1 MTDIKQAIADVGG
14 TLISGISNV
23 APQTGGTIAKIVD
36 KVGNFFGNPLPSATG
51 GDATN
56 TAELKGG
63 EAEGQKV
70 YDKYV
75 SQGLSPEQAA
85 SLATTSNKQQ
95 QSGGEW
101 QTKQL
106 DLSKSLKNQNDAV
119 IKENIDVI
127 KSLYNYDGWNENDIV
142 ADFKATGGDGKS
154 KAPAGDGGGD
164 NGGGAADPEGDARAK
179 YKEITGEDPTADL
192 LEKWKKS
199 GQDLT
204 KLAEENARL
213 DMENADREYKATM
226 DALGLQKGYIKSSG
240 EKQRTRWNER
250 ETELKG
256 EADVQS
262 EKDLAKVEKEK
273 QSYEGEYEG
282 DKSTLAQNWKD
293 LSRYTQS
300 LQRASGRQDSSFG
313 NFAETKQLM
322 DFNKGLR
329 VLATK
334 HSDILGEFATA
345 VTDTLDYYKQQK
357 AEITRSVSDNLA
369 KIDDWEESQIV
380 SIQGQEGISLAK
392 KLSDINNAT
401 KQANNLKMQIQQ
413 NIDNKISTLDTWLL
427 QTKVNFQDQ
436 VALLAK
442 SQSGASSSKD
452 QAAALSAW
460 LKNLDTSRD
469 LGISYYK
476 PGEEVVGG
484 KTGEEY
490 LYDATTGKNI
500 PVKGGTS
507 ALYQKEKESGVDAAK
522 SVLYN
527 ALGEI

>member
-1 MTDIKQAIADVGG
+1 MTDIKTAIGPVP
-14 TLISGISNV
+14 TPVPPSGASYT
-23 APQTGGTIAKIVD
+23 PQLTGGQIYQD
-36 KVGNFFGNPLPSATG
+36 
-51 GDATN
+51 
-56 TAELKGG
+56 
-63 EAEGQKV
+63 
-70 YDKYV
+70 
-75 SQGLSPEQAA
+75 
-85 SLATTSNKQQ
+85 TTTPNWDNWNK
-95 QSGGEW
+95 
-101 QTKQL
+101 
-106 DLSKSLKNQNDAV
+106 
-119 IKENIDVI
+119 
-127 KSLYNYDGWNENDIV
+127 GWNEGFNN
-142 ADFKATGGDGKS
+142 AGKS
-154 KAPAGDGGGD
+154 YTGSDKDFGTGYLVGQKEYATRNKTATTKPTAD
-164 NGGGAADPEGDARAK
+164 NSLLKTTTETNPNPSPDNSGNNNADPEGDAKNK

-226 DALGLQKGYIKSSG
+226 DALGLQKGYVKSSG

-250 ETELKG
+250 EAELKG

-329 VLATK
+329 VLATE
-334 HSDILGEFATA
+334 HSSVLGEFATA

-357 AEITRSVSDNLA
+357 SEITRSVSDNLA
-369 KIDDWEESQIV
+369 KIDDWEQAQIV

-442 SQSGASSSKD
+442 SASGAASSKD
-452 QAAALSAW
+452 QAAALSTY
-460 LKNLDTSRD
+460 LKNMKSSLD
-469 LGISYYK
+469 LGMSSYVTDPIVAGNVNK
-476 PGEEVVGG
+476 G
-484 KTGEEY
+484 EY
-490 LYDATTGKNI
+490 LYDATTGKYI
-500 PVKGGTS
+500 PVKGGTGKQ
-507 ALYQKEKESGVDAAK
+507 YEQEKESGLNVAK
-522 SVLYN
+522 TFLNN

>member
-14 TLISGISNV
+14 SIISGISNV
-23 APQTGGTIAKIVD
+23 APQIGGSVAKVVD
-36 KVGNFFGNPLPSATG
+36 KVGNFFGNPLPSASS

-56 TAELKGG
+56 LAQKVGG

-70 YDKYV
+70 YDQLVK
-75 SQGLSPEQAA
+75 QGLPTEQAA
-85 SLATTSNKQQ
+85 QMATSSNKLQ

-101 QTKQL
+101 QNKQL
-106 DLSKSLKNQNDAV
+106 DLSKSMKNQSDAV
-119 IKENIDVI
+119 LKENLGTI
-127 KSLYNYDGWNENDIV
+127 KSLYNYDGWNDNDII
-142 ADFKATGGDGKS
+142 ANFKDTGGSGKE
-154 KAPAGDGGGD
+154 KGGGGGGD
-164 NGGGAADPEGDARAK
+164 DGGSGGASNEDNARAK
-179 YKEITGEDPTADL
+179 YREITGEDPTADL
-192 LEKWKKS
+192 LDKWKKS

-204 KLAEENARL
+204 RLAEENARL
-213 DMENADREYKATM
+213 DMENADREYRATM
-226 DALGLQKGYIKSSG
+226 EALGLQKGYIKSSA
-240 EKQRTRWNER
+240 EKQRNRWGER
-250 ETELKG
+250 ESELKG

-334 HSDILGEFATA
+334 HSDVLSEFAAA

-357 AEITRSVSDNLA
+357 NEITRSVSDSLA
-369 KIDDWEESQIV
+369 KIDDWEQAQIV

-442 SQSGASSSKD
+442 SQSGAASSKD
-452 QAAALSAW
+452 SAAALSTY
-460 LKNLDTSRD
+460 LKNMKSSLD
-469 LGISYYK
+469 LGMSSYVTDPIIAGNVNK
-476 PGEEVVGG
+476 G
-484 KTGEEY
+484 EY
-490 LYDATTGKNI
+490 LYDATTGKYI
-500 PVKGGTS
+500 PVKGGTGKQ
-507 ALYQKEKESGVDAAK
+507 YEQEKESGLNVAK
-522 SVLYN
+522 TFLNN
-527 ALGEI
+527 ALGDI

>member
-1 MTDIKQAIADVGG
+1 MTDIRQAIADVGG
-14 TLISGISNV
+14 SIISGISDV

-36 KVGNFFGNPLPSATG
+36 KVGNFLGNPLPSASS

-70 YDKYV
+70 YDNLVK
-75 SQGLSPEQAA
+75 QGLSPDKAA
-85 SLATTSNKQQ
+85 DLATTKNKQQ

-106 DLSKSLKNQNDAV
+106 DLSKSLKDQNDAV
-119 IKENIDVI
+119 IKENIGVI
-127 KSLYNYDGWNENDIV
+127 KSLYNYDGWNDNDIV
-142 ADFKATGGDGKS
+142 ANFKATGGDGKS
-154 KAPAGDGGGD
+154 KAPAGDG
-164 NGGGAADPEGDARAK
+164 GGGAADPEGDARAK

-334 HSDILGEFATA
+334 HSDVLGEFATA
-345 VTDTLDYYKQQK
+345 VTDSLDYYKNQK

-369 KIDDWEESQIV
+369 KIDDWEEAQIV

-452 QAAALSAW
+452 AAATLSAY
-460 LKNLDTSRD
+460 LKNMKSSLD
-469 LGISYYK
+469 LGMSSYVTDPIVAGSVNK
-476 PGEEVVGG
+476 G
-484 KTGEEY
+484 EY
-490 LYDATTGKNI
+490 LYDATTGKYI
-500 PVKGGTS
+500 PVKGGTG
-507 ALYQKEKESGVDAAK
+507 AMYEKEKESGINAAK
-522 SVLYN
+522 TVLNN
-527 ALGEI
+527 AISNI

>member
-14 TLISGISNV
+14 TILSGISNV
-23 APQTGGTIAKIVD
+23 APQTGGSIAKVID
-36 KVGNFFGNPLPSATG
+36 KVGNFFGNPLPSASS

-56 TAELKGG
+56 VAQKVGG

-70 YDKYV
+70 YDQLVK
-75 SQGLSPEQAA
+75 QGLSPDKAA

-106 DLSKSLKNQNDAV
+106 DLSKSLKDQNDSV

-127 KSLYNYDGWNENDIV
+127 KSLYNYDGWNDNDIV
-142 ADFKATGGDGKS
+142 ANFKATGGDGKS
-154 KAPAGDGGGD
+154 KAPAGDSGDGGG
-164 NGGGAADPEGDARAK
+164 GSDPEGDAKAK
-179 YKEITGEDPTADL
+179 YREITGEDPTADL

-226 DALGLQKGYIKSSG
+226 DALGLQKGYIKSSA
-240 EKQRTRWNER
+240 EKQRNRWGER

-273 QSYEGEYEG
+273 ESYEGEYEG

-334 HSDILGEFATA
+334 HSGVLGEFATA

-357 AEITRSVSDNLA
+357 SEITRSVSDSLA
-369 KIDDWEESQIV
+369 KIDDWEEAQIV

-442 SQSGASSSKD
+442 SASGAASSKD
-452 QAAALSAW
+452 AAAALSTY
-460 LKNLDTSRD
+460 LKNMKSSLD
-469 LGISYYK
+469 LGMSSYVTDPIVAGNVNK
-476 PGEEVVGG
+476 G
-484 KTGEEY
+484 EY
-490 LYDATTGKNI
+490 LYDATTGKYI
-500 PVKGGTS
+500 PVKGGTGKQ
-507 ALYQKEKESGVDAAK
+507 YEQEKESGLNVAK
-522 SVLYN
+522 TFLNN